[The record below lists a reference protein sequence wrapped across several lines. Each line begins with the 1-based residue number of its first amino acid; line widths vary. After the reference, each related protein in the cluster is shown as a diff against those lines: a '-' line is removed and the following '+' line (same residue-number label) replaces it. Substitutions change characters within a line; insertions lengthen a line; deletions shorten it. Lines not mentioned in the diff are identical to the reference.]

1 MKNLFESVLL
11 MVTLGVI
18 TYTMGSIL
26 IDLFTKHQDKKI
38 RETLKVRH
46 MKMEQKIQEKR
57 DNFEIFKE
65 RVERIE
71 KVDFVEE
78 ENDCLKALDTYL
90 LTSSDEKVEEKHIT
104 TDEFWEKCTP
114 FSKHIHHGETSPEE
128 ADDEYFEELARQK
141 ASLFY
146 EYQQKPLPNL
156 AERLKDY
163 TIEDVINAFAV

>member
-11 MVTLGVI
+11 MITLGVI

-46 MKMEQKIQEKR
+46 MKMEQRIQEKR

-90 LTSSDEKVEEKHIT
+90 LTNSDEEVEEKHIT
-104 TDEFWEKCTP
+104 TDEFWEKCTS
-114 FSKHIHHGETSPEE
+114 FSRHIHHGETSPEE
-128 ADDEYFEELARQK
+128 ADDEYFEELARQRH
-141 ASLFY
+141 SQFCDF
-146 EYQQKPLPNL
+146 EIKPLPNL

-163 TIEDVINAFAV
+163 TIEDVLNAFAV

>member
-46 MKMEQKIQEKR
+46 MKMEQRIQEKR

-90 LTSSDEKVEEKHIT
+90 LTSSDEEVEEKHIT
-104 TDEFWEKCTP
+104 TDEFWEKCTS
-114 FSKHIHHGETSPEE
+114 FSRHIHHGETSPEE
-128 ADDEYFEELARQK
+128 ADDEYFEELARQRH
-141 ASLFY
+141 SQFCDF
-146 EYQQKPLPNL
+146 EIKPLPNL

-163 TIEDVINAFAV
+163 TIEDVLNAFAV

>member
-1 MKNLFESVLL
+1 MKNLFENVLL

-65 RVERIE
+65 KIE
-71 KVDFVEE
+71 SIDV
-78 ENDCLKALDTYL
+78 ENDCLKDLDTYL
-90 LTSSDEKVEEKHIT
+90 LTSSDEEVEEKHIT
-104 TDEFWEKCTP
+104 TDEFWEKCTS
-114 FSKHIHHGETSPEE
+114 FNKHIHHGETSPEE

-163 TIEDVINAFAV
+163 TIEDVLNAFAV

>member
-57 DNFEIFKE
+57 DNVEIFKE
-65 RVERIE
+65 RIESIDVE
-71 KVDFVEE
+71 K
-78 ENDCLKALDTYL
+78 DCLKDLDTYL
-90 LTSSDEKVEEKHIT
+90 LTSSDEEVEKKHIT
-104 TDEFWEKCTP
+104 TDEFWEKCTS
-114 FSKHIHHGETSPEE
+114 FNKHIHHGETSPEE

-146 EYQQKPLPNL
+146 EYQEKPLPNL

-163 TIEDVINAFAV
+163 TIEDVLNAFAV

>member
-65 RVERIE
+65 RVENIE
-71 KVDFVEE
+71 V
-78 ENDCLKALDTYL
+78 ENDCLKDLDTYL
-90 LTSSDEKVEEKHIT
+90 LTSSDEEVEEKHIT
-104 TDEFWEKCTP
+104 TDEFWEKCTS
-114 FSKHIHHGETSPEE
+114 FNKHIHHGETSPEE

-163 TIEDVINAFAV
+163 TIEDVLNAFAV

>member
-1 MKNLFESVLL
+1 
-11 MVTLGVI
+11 
-18 TYTMGSIL
+18 
-26 IDLFTKHQDKKI
+26 
-38 RETLKVRH
+38 

-57 DNFEIFKE
+57 DNFELFKE
-65 RVERIE
+65 KVESI
-71 KVDFVEE
+71 DVES
-78 ENDCLKALDTYL
+78 DCLKDLDTYL
-90 LTSSDEKVEEKHIT
+90 LTSSDEEVEKKHIT
-104 TDEFWEKCTP
+104 TDEFWEKCTS

-141 ASLFY
+141 SSLFY

>member
-65 RVERIE
+65 RIE
-71 KVDFVEE
+71 SIDV
-78 ENDCLKALDTYL
+78 ENDCLKDLDTYL
-90 LTSSDEKVEEKHIT
+90 LTSSDEEVEKKHIT
-104 TDEFWEKCTP
+104 TDEFWEKCTS
-114 FSKHIHHGETSPEE
+114 FNKHIHHGETSPEE

-141 ASLFY
+141 SSLFY

-163 TIEDVINAFAV
+163 TIEDVLNAFAV

>member
-26 IDLFTKHQDKKI
+26 IDLLTKHQDKKI

-46 MKMEQKIQEKR
+46 MKMEQKKQEKR

-65 RVERIE
+65 RIE
-71 KVDFVEE
+71 SIDV
-78 ENDCLKALDTYL
+78 ENDCLKDLDTYL
-90 LTSSDEKVEEKHIT
+90 LTSSDEEVEKKHIT
-104 TDEFWEKCTP
+104 TDEFWEKCTS
-114 FSKHIHHGETSPEE
+114 FSRHIHHGETSPEE

-141 ASLFY
+141 SSLFY

-163 TIEDVINAFAV
+163 TIEDVLNAFAV

>member
-38 RETLKVRH
+38 KETLKVRH

-65 RVERIE
+65 RVESID
-71 KVDFVEE
+71 V
-78 ENDCLKALDTYL
+78 ENDCLKDLDTYL
-90 LTSSDEKVEEKHIT
+90 LTSSDEEVEEKHIT
-104 TDEFWEKCTP
+104 TDEFWEKCTS
-114 FSKHIHHGETSPEE
+114 FSRHIHHGETSPEE

-146 EYQQKPLPNL
+146 EYQQKPLPNI

-163 TIEDVINAFAV
+163 TIEDVLNAFAV

>member
-38 RETLKVRH
+38 RENLRIRH

-65 RVERIE
+65 KVESID
-71 KVDFVEE
+71 V
-78 ENDCLKALDTYL
+78 ENDCLKDLDTYL
-90 LTSSDEKVEEKHIT
+90 LTSSDEEVEEKHIT
-104 TDEFWEKCTP
+104 TDEFWEKCTS
-114 FSKHIHHGETSPEE
+114 FSRHIHHGETSPEE

-141 ASLFY
+141 SSLFY

-163 TIEDVINAFAV
+163 TIEDVLNAFAV

>member
-38 RETLKVRH
+38 REELKVRH

-65 RVERIE
+65 RIE
-71 KVDFVEE
+71 SIDV
-78 ENDCLKALDTYL
+78 ENDCLKDLDTYL
-90 LTSSDEKVEEKHIT
+90 LTSSDEEVEKKHIT
-104 TDEFWEKCTP
+104 TDEFWEKCTS
-114 FSKHIHHGETSPEE
+114 FNKHIHHGETSPEE

-146 EYQQKPLPNL
+146 EYHQKPLPNL

-163 TIEDVINAFAV
+163 TIEDVLNAFAV

>member
-38 RETLKVRH
+38 RETLRIRH
-46 MKMEQKIQEKR
+46 MKMEQRIQEKR

-65 RVERIE
+65 RVESID
-71 KVDFVEE
+71 V
-78 ENDCLKALDTYL
+78 ENDCLKDLDTYL
-90 LTSSDEKVEEKHIT
+90 LTSSDEEVEEKHIT

-128 ADDEYFEELARQK
+128 ADDEYFEELARQRH
-141 ASLFY
+141 SQFCDF
-146 EYQQKPLPNL
+146 EIKPLPNL

-163 TIEDVINAFAV
+163 TIEDVLNAFAI

>member
-38 RETLKVRH
+38 RENLRIRH

-65 RVERIE
+65 KVESID
-71 KVDFVEE
+71 V
-78 ENDCLKALDTYL
+78 ENDCLKDLDTYL
-90 LTSSDEKVEEKHIT
+90 LTSSDEEVEEKHIT
-104 TDEFWEKCTP
+104 TDEFWEKCTS
-114 FSKHIHHGETSPEE
+114 FSRHIHHGETSPEE

-146 EYQQKPLPNL
+146 EYHQKPLPNL

>member
-1 MKNLFESVLL
+1 MKNLFENVLL

-65 RVERIE
+65 KIE
-71 KVDFVEE
+71 SIDV
-78 ENDCLKALDTYL
+78 ENDCLKDLDTYL
-90 LTSSDEKVEEKHIT
+90 LTNSDEEVEEKHIT
-104 TDEFWEKCTP
+104 TDEFWEKCTS
-114 FSKHIHHGETSPEE
+114 FNKHIHHGETSPEE

-141 ASLFY
+141 SSLFY

>member
-18 TYTMGSIL
+18 SYTIGSIVL
-26 IDLFTKHQDKKI
+26 DLFTKHQDKKI
-38 RETLKVRH
+38 RESLRIRH

-65 RVERIE
+65 RIE
-71 KVDFVEE
+71 SIDV
-78 ENDCLKALDTYL
+78 ENDCLKDLDTYL
-90 LTSSDEKVEEKHIT
+90 LTSSDEEVEEKHIT

-128 ADDEYFEELARQK
+128 ADDEYFEELARQRH
-141 ASLFY
+141 SQFCDF
-146 EYQQKPLPNL
+146 EIKPLPNL

-163 TIEDVINAFAV
+163 TIEDVLNAFAI

>member
-65 RVERIE
+65 KVESI
-71 KVDFVEE
+71 DVES
-78 ENDCLKALDTYL
+78 DCLKDLDTYL
-90 LTSSDEKVEEKHIT
+90 LTSSDEEVEKKHIT
-104 TDEFWEKCTP
+104 TDEFWEKCTS
-114 FSKHIHHGETSPEE
+114 FSRHIHHGETSPEE

-146 EYQQKPLPNL
+146 EYHQKPLPNL

-163 TIEDVINAFAV
+163 TIEDVLNAFAV

>member
-26 IDLFTKHQDKKI
+26 IDLFTRHQDKKI
-38 RETLKVRH
+38 RESLRIRH

-65 RVERIE
+65 RVESID
-71 KVDFVEE
+71 V
-78 ENDCLKALDTYL
+78 ENDCLKDLDTYL
-90 LTSSDEKVEEKHIT
+90 LTSSDEEVEEKHIT
-104 TDEFWEKCTP
+104 TDEFWEKCTS
-114 FSKHIHHGETSPEE
+114 FSRHIHHGETSPEE

-163 TIEDVINAFAV
+163 TIEDVLNAFAV

>member
-38 RETLKVRH
+38 RETLKIRH
-46 MKMEQKIQEKR
+46 MKMEQRIQEKR

-65 RVERIE
+65 RVESID
-71 KVDFVEE
+71 V
-78 ENDCLKALDTYL
+78 ENDCLKDLDTYL
-90 LTSSDEKVEEKHIT
+90 LTSSDEEVEEKHIT

-114 FSKHIHHGETSPEE
+114 FSRHIHHGETSPEE

-146 EYQQKPLPNL
+146 EYHQKPLPNL

-163 TIEDVINAFAV
+163 TIEDVLNAFAL

>member
-38 RETLKVRH
+38 RENLRIRH

-57 DNFEIFKE
+57 DNFEIYKE
-65 RVERIE
+65 RVESID
-71 KVDFVEE
+71 V
-78 ENDCLKALDTYL
+78 ENDCLKDLDTYL
-90 LTSSDEKVEEKHIT
+90 LTSSDEEVEKKHIT
-104 TDEFWEKCTP
+104 TDEFWEKCTS
-114 FSKHIHHGETSPEE
+114 FSRHIHHGETSPEE

-146 EYQQKPLPNL
+146 EYQEKPLPNL

-163 TIEDVINAFAV
+163 TIEDVLNAFAV

>member
-1 MKNLFESVLL
+1 MKNLFESILL

-38 RETLKVRH
+38 RENLRIRH

-65 RVERIE
+65 RVESIE
-71 KVDFVEE
+71 D
-78 ENDCLKALDTYL
+78 ENDCLKDLDTYL
-90 LTSSDEKVEEKHIT
+90 LTSSDEEVEEKHIT
-104 TDEFWEKCTP
+104 TDEFWEKCTS
-114 FSKHIHHGETSPEE
+114 FNKHIHHGETSPEE

-146 EYQQKPLPNL
+146 EYQEKPLPNL

-163 TIEDVINAFAV
+163 TIEDVLNAFAV

>member
-46 MKMEQKIQEKR
+46 MKMEQRIQEKR

-65 RVERIE
+65 RVESID
-71 KVDFVEE
+71 V
-78 ENDCLKALDTYL
+78 ENDCLKDLDTYL
-90 LTSSDEKVEEKHIT
+90 LTSSDEEVEEKHIT
-104 TDEFWEKCTP
+104 TDEFWEKCTS
-114 FSKHIHHGETSPEE
+114 FNKHIHHGETSPEE

-146 EYQQKPLPNL
+146 EYKQKPLPNI

>member
-18 TYTMGSIL
+18 SYTIGSIVL
-26 IDLFTKHQDKKI
+26 DLFTKHQDKKI
-38 RETLKVRH
+38 RESLRIRH

-65 RVERIE
+65 RIE
-71 KVDFVEE
+71 KVDFVED

-90 LTSSDEKVEEKHIT
+90 LTSSDEEVEERHIT

-128 ADDEYFEELARQK
+128 ADDEYFEELARQRH
-141 ASLFY
+141 SQFCDF
-146 EYQQKPLPNL
+146 EIKPLPNL

-163 TIEDVINAFAV
+163 TIEDVLNAFAI

>member
-65 RVERIE
+65 KIE
-71 KVDFVEE
+71 SIDV
-78 ENDCLKALDTYL
+78 ENDCLKDLDTYL
-90 LTSSDEKVEEKHIT
+90 LTNSDEEVEEKHIT
-104 TDEFWEKCTP
+104 TDEFWEKCTS
-114 FSKHIHHGETSPEE
+114 FSRHIHHGETSPEE
-128 ADDEYFEELARQK
+128 ADDEYFEELAGQK

-146 EYQQKPLPNL
+146 EYQEKPLPNL

-163 TIEDVINAFAV
+163 TIEDVLNAFAV

>member
-18 TYTMGSIL
+18 SYTIGSIVL
-26 IDLFTKHQDKKI
+26 DLFTRHQDKKI
-38 RETLKVRH
+38 RESLRIRH

-65 RVERIE
+65 RVESID
-71 KVDFVEE
+71 V
-78 ENDCLKALDTYL
+78 ENDCLKDLDTYL
-90 LTSSDEKVEEKHIT
+90 LTSSDEEVEERHIT

-128 ADDEYFEELARQK
+128 ADDEYFEELARQRH
-141 ASLFY
+141 SQFCDF
-146 EYQQKPLPNL
+146 EIKPLPNL

-163 TIEDVINAFAV
+163 TIEDVLNAFAI

>member
-38 RETLKVRH
+38 RETLKIRH
-46 MKMEQKIQEKR
+46 MKMEQRIQEKR

-65 RVERIE
+65 RVESID
-71 KVDFVEE
+71 V
-78 ENDCLKALDTYL
+78 ENDCLKDLDTYL
-90 LTSSDEKVEEKHIT
+90 LTSSDEEVEEKHIT
-104 TDEFWEKCTP
+104 TDEFWEKCTS
-114 FSKHIHHGETSPEE
+114 FNKHIHHGETSPEE

-146 EYQQKPLPNL
+146 EYHQKPLPNL

-163 TIEDVINAFAV
+163 TIEDVLNAFAL

>member
-1 MKNLFESVLL
+1 MKNLFESILL

-65 RVERIE
+65 KIESIDVE
-71 KVDFVEE
+71 
-78 ENDCLKALDTYL
+78 NACLKDLDTYL
-90 LTSSDEKVEEKHIT
+90 LTSSDEEVEEVEKKHIT
-104 TDEFWEKCTP
+104 TDEFWEKCTS
-114 FSKHIHHGETSPEE
+114 FNKHIHHGETSPEE

-141 ASLFY
+141 SSLFY

-163 TIEDVINAFAV
+163 TIEDVLNAFAV

>member
-65 RVERIE
+65 RVESIE
-71 KVDFVEE
+71 V
-78 ENDCLKALDTYL
+78 ENDCLKDLDTYL
-90 LTSSDEKVEEKHIT
+90 LTSSDEEVEEKHIT
-104 TDEFWEKCTP
+104 TDEFWEKCTS
-114 FSKHIHHGETSPEE
+114 FNKHIHHGETSPEE

-163 TIEDVINAFAV
+163 TIEDVLNAFAV

>member
-18 TYTMGSIL
+18 SYTIGSIVL
-26 IDLFTKHQDKKI
+26 DLFTRHQDKKI
-38 RETLKVRH
+38 RESLRIRH

-65 RVERIE
+65 RIE
-71 KVDFVEE
+71 SIDV
-78 ENDCLKALDTYL
+78 ENDCLKDLDTYL
-90 LTSSDEKVEEKHIT
+90 LTSSDEEVEEKHIT

-128 ADDEYFEELARQK
+128 ADDEYFEELARQRH
-141 ASLFY
+141 SQFCDF
-146 EYQQKPLPNL
+146 EIKPLPNL

-163 TIEDVINAFAV
+163 TIEDVLNAFAI

>member
-65 RVERIE
+65 RVESIDV
-71 KVDFVEE
+71 K
-78 ENDCLKALDTYL
+78 NDCLKDLDTYL
-90 LTSSDEKVEEKHIT
+90 LTNSDEEVEEKHIT
-104 TDEFWEKCTP
+104 TDEFWEKCTS
-114 FSKHIHHGETSPEE
+114 FNKHIHHGETSPEE

-163 TIEDVINAFAV
+163 TIEDVLNAFAV

>member
-46 MKMEQKIQEKR
+46 MKMEQRIQEKR

-90 LTSSDEKVEEKHIT
+90 LTSSDEEVEEKHIT
-104 TDEFWEKCTP
+104 TDEFWEKCTS
-114 FSKHIHHGETSPEE
+114 FSRHIHHGETSPEE
-128 ADDEYFEELARQK
+128 ADDEYFEELARQRH
-141 ASLFY
+141 SQFCDF
-146 EYQQKPLPNL
+146 EIKPLPNL

-163 TIEDVINAFAV
+163 TIEDVLNAFAI

>member
-1 MKNLFESVLL
+1 MKNLFESILL

-18 TYTMGSIL
+18 TYKMGSIL

-57 DNFEIFKE
+57 DNFELFKE
-65 RVERIE
+65 KVESID
-71 KVDFVEE
+71 V
-78 ENDCLKALDTYL
+78 ENDCLKDLDTYL
-90 LTSSDEKVEEKHIT
+90 LTSSDEEVEKKHIT
-104 TDEFWEKCTP
+104 TDEFWEKCTS
-114 FSKHIHHGETSPEE
+114 FNKHIHHGETSPEE

-141 ASLFY
+141 SSLFY

-163 TIEDVINAFAV
+163 TIEDVLNAFAV

>member
-18 TYTMGSIL
+18 SYTIGSIVL
-26 IDLFTKHQDKKI
+26 DLFTRHQDKKI
-38 RETLKVRH
+38 RENLRIRH

-65 RVERIE
+65 RVESIE
-71 KVDFVEE
+71 D
-78 ENDCLKALDTYL
+78 ENDCLKDLDTYL
-90 LTSSDEKVEEKHIT
+90 LTSSDEEVEEKHIT
-104 TDEFWEKCTP
+104 TDEFWEKCTS
-114 FSKHIHHGETSPEE
+114 FNKHIHHGETSPEE

-146 EYQQKPLPNL
+146 EYQPKPLPNI

>member
-65 RVERIE
+65 RVESID
-71 KVDFVEE
+71 V
-78 ENDCLKALDTYL
+78 ENDCLKDLDTYL
-90 LTSSDEKVEEKHIT
+90 LTSSDEEDEEKHIT
-104 TDEFWEKCTP
+104 TDEFWEKCTS
-114 FSKHIHHGETSPEE
+114 FNKHIHHGETSPEE

-163 TIEDVINAFAV
+163 TIEDVLNAFAV

>member
-18 TYTMGSIL
+18 SYTIGSIVL
-26 IDLFTKHQDKKI
+26 DLFTRHQDKKI
-38 RETLKVRH
+38 RESLRIRH

-65 RVERIE
+65 RIE
-71 KVDFVEE
+71 SIDV
-78 ENDCLKALDTYL
+78 ENDCLKDLDTYL
-90 LTSSDEKVEEKHIT
+90 LTSSDEEVEERHIT

-128 ADDEYFEELARQK
+128 ADDEYFEELARQRH
-141 ASLFY
+141 SQFCDF
-146 EYQQKPLPNL
+146 EIKPLPNL

-163 TIEDVINAFAV
+163 TIEDVLNAFAI

>member
-18 TYTMGSIL
+18 SYTIGSIVL
-26 IDLFTKHQDKKI
+26 DLFTRHQDKKI
-38 RETLKVRH
+38 RENLRIRH

-65 RVERIE
+65 RVENID
-71 KVDFVEE
+71 V
-78 ENDCLKALDTYL
+78 ENDCLKDLDTYL
-90 LTSSDEKVEEKHIT
+90 LTSSDEEVEEKHIT
-104 TDEFWEKCTP
+104 TDEFWEKCTS
-114 FSKHIHHGETSPEE
+114 FSRHIHHGETSPEE

-163 TIEDVINAFAV
+163 TIEDVLNAFAV

>member
-38 RETLKVRH
+38 RENLRIRH

-65 RVERIE
+65 KVESID
-71 KVDFVEE
+71 V
-78 ENDCLKALDTYL
+78 ENDCLKDLDTYL
-90 LTSSDEKVEEKHIT
+90 LTSSDEEVEEKHIT
-104 TDEFWEKCTP
+104 TDEFWEKCTS
-114 FSKHIHHGETSPEE
+114 FNKHIHHGETSPEE

-163 TIEDVINAFAV
+163 TIEDVLNAFAV

>member
-65 RVERIE
+65 RVESID
-71 KVDFVEE
+71 V
-78 ENDCLKALDTYL
+78 ENDCLKDLDTYL
-90 LTSSDEKVEEKHIT
+90 LTSSDEEIEEKHIT
-104 TDEFWEKCTP
+104 TDEFWEKCTS
-114 FSKHIHHGETSPEE
+114 FSRHIHHGETSPEE

-163 TIEDVINAFAV
+163 TIEDVLNAFAI

>member
-18 TYTMGSIL
+18 SYTIGSIVL
-26 IDLFTKHQDKKI
+26 DLFTRHQDKKI
-38 RETLKVRH
+38 RESLRIRH

-65 RVERIE
+65 RVESIE
-71 KVDFVEE
+71 D

-90 LTSSDEKVEEKHIT
+90 LTSSDEEVKEKHIT

-128 ADDEYFEELARQK
+128 ADDEYFEELARQRH
-141 ASLFY
+141 SQFCDF
-146 EYQQKPLPNL
+146 EIKPLPNL

>member
-1 MKNLFESVLL
+1 MKDLFESVLL

-57 DNFEIFKE
+57 DNFELFKE
-65 RVERIE
+65 KVESID
-71 KVDFVEE
+71 V
-78 ENDCLKALDTYL
+78 ENDCLKDLDTYL
-90 LTSSDEKVEEKHIT
+90 LTSSDEEVEEKHIT
-104 TDEFWEKCTP
+104 TDEFWEKCTS
-114 FSKHIHHGETSPEE
+114 FSRHIHHGETSPEE

-163 TIEDVINAFAV
+163 TIEDVLNAFAV

>member
-65 RVERIE
+65 RVESID
-71 KVDFVEE
+71 V
-78 ENDCLKALDTYL
+78 ENDCLKDLDTYL
-90 LTSSDEKVEEKHIT
+90 LTSSDEEVEEKHIT
-104 TDEFWEKCTP
+104 TDEFWEKCTS
-114 FSKHIHHGETSPEE
+114 FSRHIHHGETSPEE

-163 TIEDVINAFAV
+163 TIEDVLNAFAV